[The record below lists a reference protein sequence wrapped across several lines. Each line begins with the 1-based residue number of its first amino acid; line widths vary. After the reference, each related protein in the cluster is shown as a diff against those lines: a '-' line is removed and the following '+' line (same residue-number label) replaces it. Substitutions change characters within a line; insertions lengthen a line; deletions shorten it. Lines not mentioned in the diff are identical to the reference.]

1 MLIAILFFWLV
12 LSPVQVI
19 AQEVLPAPTATPS
32 ATLTQPPADET
43 PIPGSAA
50 TPTSSPPASSTSSDT
65 PTPNPTVNSTTN
77 QTTNSQSNGLGGNG
91 LVEDK
96 EDTTGLAIDD
106 GKVLAA
112 TESRDVD
119 SVGDRDLLITLIFL
133 TAAIVLIVWTV
144 YMILVQN
151 GIVKTEMKK
160 EKHKGGITPQPLQ

>member
-1 MLIAILFFWLV
+1 MFIAILFFWLV
-12 LSPVQVI
+12 LFPISAVAQDESPV
-19 AQEVLPAPTATPS
+19 PTATQS
-32 ATLTQPPADET
+32 ATLTQPTTNET
-43 PIPGSAA
+43 PIPVSEA
-50 TPTSSPPASSTSSDT
+50 TPTNSPPASSTSTST
-65 PTPNPTVNSTTN
+65 PTPNSTIN
-77 QTTNSQSNGLGGNG
+77 PTTNSQSNGLGGNG

-96 EDTTGLAIDD
+96 EDATGLAIDD

-151 GIVKTEMKK
+151 GIIKTGIKK
-160 EKHKGGITPQPLQ
+160 DKNKGGITPQPLL